1 MSKQSTT
8 QWIPEICYEDS
19 EEGLSSHIPFIQVP
33 ATEEMPRMLFIFE
46 SRETGETEPGPEGEE
61 LPVTEL
67 DLHQYANMAV
77 LKERLNWIEYD
88 NVRYALGLEPLPP
101 VESGLFSAT
110 HLGKPP
116 SNIDTFVKPNNF
128 NSHQARA
135 AEKSPEPS

>member
-1 MSKQSTT
+1 MSDQNMK

-33 ATEEMPRMLFIFE
+33 PDQEMPRMLFIFE

-77 LKERLNWIEYD
+77 LKEKLNWIEYD
-88 NVRYALGLEPLPP
+88 NIRCVLGLEPL
-101 VESGLFSAT
+101 AT
-110 HLGKPP
+110 AAMKGQKIT
-116 SNIDTFVKPNNF
+116 SNVRVALNADGTGNALDSDN
-128 NSHQARA
+128 
-135 AEKSPEPS
+135 E